1 MTMARAVTEID
12 RLIEQGLS
20 LYGEGDLDGAL
31 LLWERALGLD
41 PENAQ
46 ANSYVDYVKIN
57 YDLLTSDS
65 NADQVG
71 PFGIADGE
79 SDYQIEILP
88 GEDVEPVTAAPPLY
102 MDVHDGGWA
111 IGEERRGAEPDAAPP
126 LMLEIE
132 ADEPPAPEPSFET
145 ALTGESVSF
154 EDNTR
159 EYPGG
164 AGRPAVALLAGGH
177 VAEPGDF
184 VPEVTPAFGS
194 AADLQTPPGGFGME
208 ITEMRR
214 RDLGFVQPAAGRIT
228 AGPPELKMTLRTPSS
243 VTAPPPAGPAPQAAA
258 VMPSDVH
265 RAQAADGEPRPTIT
279 HARPAVLS
287 LDLELPEPAPV
298 PSDPAA
304 ASQAPDSY
312 ISLDLEL
319 TPPPGVKAL
328 DLVGRAVTRPASTP
342 SAPSGP
348 TEPLSSP
355 DPDMPVVL
363 ESAANTVDLVM
374 SLPTPRPL
382 VSSTRQLPAKP
393 RLPTPESRPPSERPV
408 SVPPPDAED
417 MPPVLGLGSAPTQ
430 EMPLAL
436 QLDPILDPV
445 FDPAVAAPAEPPPP
459 SGSREHA
466 ETSTGS
472 RGFRPDQLLITAP
485 TRDLGLRLERPSSE
499 DETTREVD
507 VHKIRK
513 ARGTGKPAAPAM
525 DPIDARG
532 AEILEEID
540 HQAPANESREDRTRR
555 RITALLERATEWGRG
570 TDLAR
575 AVTAVDLALS
585 EDPNSALAQKLI
597 HRNREA
603 IMNAFQGFLGD
614 LQRTPT
620 LARPLHELSSAPISP
635 RAAFLLSRVDGTLSL
650 DEILDVSG
658 MPRLEAYR
666 YLCQLFLR
674 GILR

>member
-65 NADQVG
+65 NTDQSG

-88 GEDVEPVTAAPPLY
+88 GEEVEPVVAAPDETAPPVY
-102 MDVHDGGWA
+102 IGAQDEGWA
-111 IGEERRGAEPDAAPP
+111 IGEERRGAQPVPP
-126 LMLEIE
+126 LMLELE
-132 ADEPPAPEPSFET
+132 ADEPPVPEPSFET
-145 ALTGESVSF
+145 AMTGESISF

-164 AGRPAVALLAGGH
+164 AGRPAVALLAEGNFP
-177 VAEPGDF
+177 AEPGDF
-184 VPEVTPAFGS
+184 VPEITPAFGS
-194 AADLQTPPGGFGME
+194 VADLQTPPGFGME
-208 ITEMRR
+208 VTEMRR
-214 RDLGFVQPAAGRIT
+214 RDLGFVQPAEGRIT
-228 AGPPELKMTLRTPSS
+228 AGPPELKMTLRTPSAMIT
-243 VTAPPPAGPAPQAAA
+243 VPPAAPAPHTLYAPPAPPAPPA
-258 VMPSDVH
+258 PSDIR
-265 RAQAADGEPRPTIT
+265 RAQTADGDERPTTT
-279 HARPAVLS
+279 HVRPGSVV
-287 LDLELPEPAPV
+287 LELESPGAPPAP
-298 PSDPAA
+298 SEAA
-304 ASQAPDSY
+304 EAPDSY
-312 ISLDLEL
+312 ISLDLDL
-319 TPPPGVKAL
+319 TPLPDVKAF
-328 DLVGRAVTRPASTP
+328 DLVGRAGTRPGTP
-342 SAPSGP
+342 APP
-348 TEPLSSP
+348 EPP

-374 SLPTPRPL
+374 SLPTPRPS
-382 VSSTRQLPAKP
+382 VSSTRPLPSKP
-393 RLPTPESRPPSERPV
+393 RLPAPDSRPPSERPM
-408 SVPPPDAED
+408 SVPPPDAD

-436 QLDPILDPV
+436 QLDPPMATPV
-445 FDPAVAAPAEPPPP
+445 EPPPQP
-459 SGSREHA
+459 GTPTHDFGA
-466 ETSTGS
+466 QPTSA
-472 RGFRPDQLLITAP
+472 RGFRPDELLITAP
-485 TRDLGLRLERPSSE
+485 TRDLGLRLERPSTE
-499 DETTREVD
+499 DETTRELD
-507 VHKIRK
+507 VHKMRK
-513 ARGTGKPAAPAM
+513 ARGTGKPAVPAM

-540 HQAPANESREDRTRR
+540 RHAPANESREDRTRR
-555 RITALLERATEWGRG
+555 RITTLLERATEWGRG
-570 TDLAR
+570 PDLAR

-597 HRNREA
+597 HRNRET
-603 IMNAFQGFLGD
+603 IMGSFQGFLGD

-620 LARPLHELSSAPISP
+620 LARPLHELGSAPISP